1 MERIER
7 NMADTPN
14 DRAPSR
20 REILTRGLGLAG
32 ALVIGRQTLARAAAA
47 GSFARALPFK
57 LGLQSYSLRGFKKDG
72 APDFAKALAVSHG
85 LGIHFWEAFPAHVP
99 MTDDLDK
106 LRLLK
111 EEAAAAGVEV
121 AGYGVIHFK
130 KGDPANRKAFEFARN
145 LGVSYLSAD
154 PDPDSFDELDKL
166 VEEFEVGVG
175 IHNHGPGHRYD
186 KIDVIAKAIK
196 DHHARIGC
204 CIDTGHFLRSR
215 EDPVRAAEVFG
226 KRVYGV
232 HLKDVKDAKE
242 FTILGKGDLNTPGL
256 FRVLDANGYKG
267 LVAIEYEENEQ
278 DPVDDIRA
286 CLDEVDKVVKSGF

>member
-1 MERIER
+1 
-7 NMADTPN
+7 
-14 DRAPSR
+14 
-20 REILTRGLGLAG
+20 
-32 ALVIGRQTLARAAAA
+32 
-47 GSFARALPFK
+47 
-57 LGLQSYSLRGFKKDG
+57 
-72 APDFAKALAVSHG
+72 
-85 LGIHFWEAFPAHVP
+85 
-99 MTDDLDK
+99 
-106 LRLLK
+106 
-111 EEAAAAGVEV
+111 
-121 AGYGVIHFK
+121 
-130 KGDPANRKAFEFARN
+130 
-145 LGVSYLSAD
+145 VSYLSAD

-166 VEEFEVGVG
+166 VDEFEVGVG

-204 CIDTGHFLRSR
+204 CIDTGHFLRSK

-232 HLKDVKDAKE
+232 HLKDVKDAQH

-267 LVAIEYEENEQ
+267 LVAVEYEENEQ
-278 DPVDDIRA
+278 NPVDDIRA